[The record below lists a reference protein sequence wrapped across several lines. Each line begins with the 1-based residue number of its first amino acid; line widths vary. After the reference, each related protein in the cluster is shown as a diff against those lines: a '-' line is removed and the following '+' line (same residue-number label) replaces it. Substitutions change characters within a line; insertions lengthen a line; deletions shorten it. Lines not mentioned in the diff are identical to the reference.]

1 MSERRKYSKTEYFDF
16 LVDLGFNG
24 ADRYRELAKTLHN
37 IDYIWFNKMDE
48 NRMYDGIEMRKYY
61 LCDELGYM
69 PDDIDEYDDYIFPA
83 TPSVL
88 EVIVGFAN
96 RLCRDV
102 LNWKIF
108 RLIQIFLGNWGIGE
122 RSSTDEIESTI
133 IAWEN
138 GELGIF
144 GDNID
149 LDLDLWSQ
157 AAAWMQDFE

>member
-16 LVDLGFNG
+16 LVDYGFNNN
-24 ADRYRELAKTLHN
+24 RYRDLAKVLHN
-37 IDYIWFNKMDE
+37 IDYVWENRMDE
-48 NRMYDGIEMRKYY
+48 NRMYDGVEIRKYY

-69 PDDIDEYDDYIFPA
+69 PDDIDEYDDYIFPP

-88 EVIVGFAN
+88 EVLVGFSN

-102 LNWKIF
+102 LNWEVPK
-108 RLIQIFLGNWGIGE
+108 LIKIFLGNWGIDYK
-122 RSSTDEIESTI
+122 SDKDEIKSAI

-144 GDNID
+144 GENINT
-149 LDLDLWSQ
+149 DLDLWTQ
-157 AAAWMQDFE
+157 ATLWMQEFG